1 MRPTMFKM
9 IPEKFEDLKDRRVD
23 VVAIGLNCK
32 WNENKD
38 SFPSPPLR

>member
-1 MRPTMFKM
+1 MSTMFKM
-9 IPEKFEDLKDRRVD
+9 IPEKFFGIILRRVD
-23 VVAIGLNCK
+23 HVVAIGLNCK